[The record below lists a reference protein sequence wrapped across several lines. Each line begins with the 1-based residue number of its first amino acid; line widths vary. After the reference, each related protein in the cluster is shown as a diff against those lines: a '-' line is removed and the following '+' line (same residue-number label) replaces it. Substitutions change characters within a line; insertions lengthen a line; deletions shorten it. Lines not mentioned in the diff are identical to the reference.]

1 MMSELSELIQRI
13 LVFRDERNWKQFHTP
28 RNLAAAIAI
37 ESGELQ
43 EVLLWKKDE
52 EIRDLLNLLEG
63 KKKLTAEIADVLIYG
78 LLFCDAI
85 GIDPA
90 DAIREKIAEN
100 EQKYPV
106 ELAKNWSTKYTHL
119 K

>member
-1 MMSELSELIQRI
+1 VSELSELIRQI
-13 LVFRDERNWKQFHTP
+13 LAFRDERNWKQFHTP

-43 EVLLWKKDE
+43 ELMLWRTDE
-52 EIRDLLNLLEG
+52 DVRDFRSSPEG
-63 KKKLTAEIADVLIYG
+63 KKKLSAEIADVLIYG
-78 LLFCDAI
+78 LLLCDAI
-85 GIDPA
+85 SIDAA
-90 DAIREKIAEN
+90 DAIREKIIQN

-106 ELAKNWSTKYTHL
+106 DLSRNRSTKYNEL